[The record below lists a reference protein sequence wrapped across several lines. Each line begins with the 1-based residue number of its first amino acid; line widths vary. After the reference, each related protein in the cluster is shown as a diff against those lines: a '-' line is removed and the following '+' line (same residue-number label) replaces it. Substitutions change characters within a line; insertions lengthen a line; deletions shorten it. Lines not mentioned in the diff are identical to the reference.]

1 VSRDRHGFHEPQSGR
16 PRDREFG
23 YIQTRFGVP
32 RRPWLGT
39 SPIPLRSAA
48 VRRLKLARFGDNMRD
63 VAVTEGDKVEAQLRF
78 GLSVNTFGANDL
90 VAVVDEV
97 SDAEVDKLIE
107 QYADLGAHM
116 LERRF
121 DQEIRWNEAYHNL
134 GHRR

>member
-1 VSRDRHGFHEPQSGR
+1 
-16 PRDREFG
+16 
-23 YIQTRFGVP
+23 
-32 RRPWLGT
+32 
-39 SPIPLRSAA
+39 
-48 VRRLKLARFGDNMRD
+48 MRD

-121 DQEIRWNEAYHNL
+121 DQEIRWNEAHHNL